1 MTVIGNPRS
10 FHKKF
15 KFIVEIDAAE
25 SAGLPESEAARWRD
39 VATALHARLETMEAA

>member
-15 KFIVEIDAAE
+15 KFTVEIDGDQSSCFTVPIGA
-25 SAGLPESEAARWRD
+25 SL
-39 VATALHARLETMEAA
+39 